1 MKELRS
7 FTAKESKQWKELGE
21 VEGLSV
27 ICPLFSWCDTPPKK
41 QIEGDIYNSVVLTAT
56 EENAIVQLPIDVMVS
71 TREGFLVS
79 IMNAAGV
86 GHDLFFPSDAF
97 DKALNVFNK
106 AVEALK
112 NNNNF

>member
-7 FTAKESKQWKELGE
+7 FTAKESKQWKEKGE

-27 ICPLFSWCDTPPKK
+27 LCPLFFWCDTPPKK

-79 IMNAAGV
+79 IMNVAGV

-97 DKALNVFNK
+97 DKALDVFNK
-106 AVEALK
+106 TVEALK